1 MFAIVFETL
10 KEIIAPEGDY
20 YRHICQFGK
29 KAGYWNAHIR
39 CQLGNKFL
47 KNVQMSLSINYPS
60 GN

>member
-47 KNVQMSLSINYPS
+47 KNVQMSLSI
-60 GN
+60 